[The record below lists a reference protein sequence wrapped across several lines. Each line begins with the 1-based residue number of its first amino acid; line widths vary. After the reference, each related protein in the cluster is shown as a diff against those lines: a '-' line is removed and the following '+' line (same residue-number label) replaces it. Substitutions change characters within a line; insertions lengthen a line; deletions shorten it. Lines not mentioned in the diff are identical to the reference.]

1 MVGNSGRW
9 WRTFNFQGTLSGIF
23 AGQETA
29 EFEEVTVYQ
38 CGVSREVA
46 NLHAWVAVVINTG
59 DGEQRDNELHCDV
72 VHALGDPSDP

>member
-23 AGQETA
+23 AGQDTA

-46 NLHAWVAVVINTG
+46 NLHAWVVFTIKTG
-59 DGEQRDNELHCDV
+59 DGKNRDNASDGDSL
-72 VHALGDPSDP
+72 HAL